1 MTTVIDDIRPA
12 GRAMPRRLGASRR
25 IVRYAAAAI
34 CDTALLYFI
43 PLLVIFSDTAA
54 DAVRRSLQLSAAS
67 LVPSLFPYLVI
78 SALITRCGTAE
89 RIGHAVGRPF
99 SRLCGLPPALAFPFI
114 IGLCSGY
121 PAGAAAVCSV
131 YRRGGCTADD
141 AERGCALLG
150 NTGPGLTVGLLGE
163 ALLGSRR
170 LGMIVYLA
178 QLLAVLTVCAL
189 HGIIVRH
196 KKLRAHGSSENVTE
210 KAQHTA
216 GGEQKTSERGTAN
229 NGTHVGSG
237 HVGII
242 RALPEAV
249 ASATSTVLTVVSL
262 VTVFSLLR
270 ILLQALLGKLSE
282 SIGIALPSCTPALL
296 SILIEISDG
305 LCCASAIGGKT
316 GTVLCAAAVGW
327 SGLCVITQTKTLMRN
342 CGLVGCRIIPV
353 RLALGALCAAYTFL
367 LLVCHG

>member
-1 MTTVIDDIRPA
+1 MCDI
-12 GRAMPRRLGASRR
+12 
-25 IVRYAAAAI
+25 
-34 CDTALLYFI
+34 ALLYFI

-89 RIGHAVGRPF
+89 RIGRAVGRPF
-99 SRLCGLPPALAFPFI
+99 SLLCGLPPALAFPFI

-170 LGMIVYLA
+170 LGMTVYLA

-189 HGIIVRH
+189 HGIIVRR
-196 KKLRAHGSSENVTE
+196 KKRRAHGGKNVTR
-210 KAQHTA
+210 KAQHIA
-216 GGEQKTSERGTAN
+216 GGEQKACERGTMTDKA
-229 NGTHVGSG
+229 HIGSG
-237 HVGII
+237 RVGII

-270 ILLQALLGKLSE
+270 VLLQALLGRLTASL
-282 SIGIALPSCTPALL
+282 GIAMPSCTPALL
-296 SILIEISDG
+296 SMLLEISDG
-305 LCCASAIGGKT
+305 LYCASAIGGTT

-327 SGLCVITQTKTLMRN
+327 SGLCVITQTKTLMRD
-342 CGLVGCRIIPV
+342 CGLVGSRIIPV

-367 LLVCHG
+367 LLVCLG